1 MAEATTQ
8 SIVDSVPRFILP
20 KEFSNE
26 PKPEVKPETPAAPLT
41 EAKPATEAVA
51 TPPDAEVE
59 DTEVTGEET
68 TGKDPEKPSN
78 RRFERRIDRATRKA
92 AEAQARSEVLER
104 ELQEYKAKNNTPTA
118 PAGEPRMEDFTDIKE
133 YAKAYAGFE
142 KQNAIKEYE
151 AKQAQTQQETRLRKL
166 ATDWESRVKEADAKY
181 EDFDE
186 VVGEI
191 KPTSPWGTA
200 LMMTENGH
208 DVAYHLGKN
217 LKEFRRIAT
226 LEPPHQFIEIGR
238 ISARLAAQEEAPKKP
253 SKAPAPINPVQ
264 GNAQVATGEYT
275 DGMSPGDYMKSGLA
289 KRLSGRR

>member
-8 SIVDSVPRFILP
+8 QIVDSVPRFVLP

-26 PKPEVKPETPAAPLT
+26 PKPETKVETPAAPPT

-51 TPPDAEVE
+51 TPPDTEVE

-68 TGKDPEKPSN
+68 TGKDPEKPST

-104 ELQEYKAKNNTPTA
+104 ELQEYKSKATEPV
-118 PAGEPRMEDFTDIKE
+118 PSAGEPKMEDFTDIKE
-133 YAKAYAGFE
+133 YAKAYANFE
-142 KQNAIKEYE
+142 KANAIKDYE
-151 AKQAQTQQETRLRKL
+151 ANLSKTAQEKRVKQLV
-166 ATDWESRVKEADAKY
+166 TDWDNKVKEADAKY
-181 EDFDE
+181 DDFDE

-191 KPTSPWGTA
+191 KPTTPWGAA
-200 LMMTENGH
+200 LMMSENGP
-208 DVAYHLGKN
+208 DVAHHLGKN
-217 LKEFRRIAT
+217 LKEFRRIAA
-226 LEPPHQFIEIGR
+226 LDPPQQFLAIGR
-238 ISARLAAQEEAPKKP
+238 LSATLAAQEEAPKKP